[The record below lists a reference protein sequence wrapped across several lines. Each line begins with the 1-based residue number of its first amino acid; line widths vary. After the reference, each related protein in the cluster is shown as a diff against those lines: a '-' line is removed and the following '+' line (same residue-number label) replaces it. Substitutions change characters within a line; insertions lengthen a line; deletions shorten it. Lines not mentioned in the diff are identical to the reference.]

1 MWLFW
6 RARNRF
12 SLDELRY
19 LTDQLQKVQVVTE
32 ANKDFVIEALRSIAE
47 LVTYGDQHDPSFFEF
62 FMEKQVMGEFARIL
76 RISRTP
82 RVAFQLLQTM
92 SIMIQNIK
100 SENSIYYIFSNE
112 HINYLVTY
120 PFDFQNDEML
130 SYYISFVRAISV
142 KLNRN
147 TISLLVKTQNEE
159 VVSFPLYVEAI
170 RFAFHEETMVRTAVR
185 ALTLNVYH
193 VGDETVNAFVSRLPL
208 SEYFSETVR
217 HFQKQ
222 CSNLDKLVTQL
233 SSNPDSA
240 DSVSAILAAVEEIED
255 SLYYFSDVMSS
266 GVPELGQ
273 LITDNVLKLLV
284 FPLLLP
290 SLGSHACGKEMIS
303 TRTALYLLCCVLHIF
318 KSKDLAST
326 VAATLFYPP
335 ESFCRRTL
343 GEALETEMPNGCCSY
358 SVQYQVDMESS
369 SQSLPDHTATS
380 NGASKI
386 TLREMLLSY
395 LTKGDDM
402 QALGS
407 LSLFATLLQTKEL
420 DESMLDGLGILP
432 QRKQHKKLLLQALVG
447 EDYGEEQLFSRRLTT
462 CTDLDS
468 SLQKLE
474 EQYGIRYERTEYS
487 VNPKLHRSQVLDSLV
502 RLTCRSDA
510 SSEVRWLGVWLVR
523 QLLPHAGEEF
533 TSSHLS
539 QLKEAHRECT
549 NDILEEAKECWCD
562 MLISVMKDVWRR
574 CKRAVEAPT
583 PPKDS
588 KSILFPLTKKYCAKG
603 ELAMASGERMYEMV
617 KIFVLQRQFIVFT
630 LGENKSNQSP
640 LSSPMHTEEN
650 ASPFSDSNVP
660 KPGSEM
666 DLANGVPCR
675 IAFEKG
681 KERHFQFLA
690 VSKGMQGWIILLEEI
705 PLKPQFGTV
714 RVMAPLAGCN
724 PKIDQQHPKWLHMR
738 IRPSSLPFFDPAKFE
753 IFTKSEKSKVLVDGR
768 WTLAFSSQEM
778 CKTAESMV
786 TREINL
792 QQREVE
798 LQLNKLLENEFACS
812 L

>member
-1 MWLFW
+1 MWQFW

-47 LVTYGDQHDPSFFEF
+47 LVIYGDQHDPSFFEF

-92 SIMIQNIK
+92 SIMIQNLK

-112 HINYLVTY
+112 HINYLITY

-142 KLNRN
+142 KLNKN

-159 VVSFPLYVEAI
+159 VVSFPLYVEAV
-170 RFAFHEETMVRTAVR
+170 RFAFHEETMVRTAIR

-193 VGDETVNAFVSRLPL
+193 VGDDTVNAFVSRPPL
-208 SEYFSETVR
+208 AEYFSEIVR

-222 CSNLDKLVTQL
+222 CINLDKLVTQF
-233 SSNPDSA
+233 SSNSESA
-240 DSVSAILAAVEEIED
+240 DSTPEILAAVEEIED
-255 SLYYFSDVMSS
+255 SLYYFSDIMSS
-266 GVPELGQ
+266 GVPELGR
-273 LITDNVLKLLV
+273 LITDSILRLLV

-290 SLGSHACGKEMIS
+290 SLESHACGKEMIS
-303 TRTALYLLCCVLHIF
+303 IRTALYLLCCVLHIF
-318 KSKDLAST
+318 KSRELAST

-335 ESFCRRTL
+335 ECFSRKTL
-343 GEALETEMPNGCCSY
+343 GEALETEMTNGCCSC
-358 SVQYQVDMESS
+358 SVEYQVGMEPSS
-369 SQSLPDHTATS
+369 EPLPNHTGKS

-386 TLREMLLSY
+386 TSREILLSY
-395 LTKGDDM
+395 VRKGDDM

-447 EDYGEEQLFSRRLTT
+447 EESGEEQLFSRRLMTF
-462 CTDLDS
+462 TDLDS
-468 SLQKLE
+468 SLHKLE
-474 EQYGIRYERTEYS
+474 EQYGLSYERPENS

-502 RLTCRSDA
+502 CLTCRSDV
-510 SSEVRWLGVWLVR
+510 SSEVRWLGVWLLR

-533 TSSHLS
+533 TPSHLS

-549 NDILEEAKECWCD
+549 NSILEEVKGCWCD
-562 MLISVMKDVWRR
+562 MLNSVIKDVWRR

-588 KSILFPLTKKYCAKG
+588 KSVLFPLPKKYPSGG
-603 ELAMASGERMYEMV
+603 ELAMALGERMYEMV
-617 KIFVLQRQFIVFT
+617 KIFVLQRQLVIFT
-630 LGENKSNQSP
+630 LEENKSNQSP
-640 LSSPMHTEEN
+640 LSSPMHTDKHAN
-650 ASPFSDSNVP
+650 PFSDTNVP

-666 DLANGVPCR
+666 DTANGIPCR

-690 VSKGMQGWIILLEEI
+690 VSKGIQGWIILLEEM

-724 PKIDQQHPKWLHMR
+724 PRIDQQHPKWLHMR
-738 IRPSSLPFFDPAKFE
+738 IRPSSLPFFDPARFE
-753 IFTKSEKSKVLVDGR
+753 AFTRSDKSKVLVDGR
-768 WTLAFSSQEM
+768 WTLAFSNQEL
-778 CKTAESMV
+778 CKAANSMV
-786 TREINL
+786 TQEMNL